1 MPQPKWYH
9 KSLAEL
15 CMDSIVDNMEKWTA
29 LRSSVHVSSLFYLL
43 RECLFLGIIVCF
55 LFDYA
60 ILTMHTASH
69 CLEYMTL
76 EWVERNHWDITKE
89 TIELLLNPHLKIL
102 DLSISNMHITDS
114 FRIVRLASVRRS
126 VKINSLFLYRS
137 ELMNNFLQLQQLTT
151 LKIGFFT
158 INQAEDTFT
167 PILQL
172 FEHLQILD
180 LSGTIYGASC
190 MINLGLIDKPKLR

>member
-1 MPQPKWYH
+1 
-9 KSLAEL
+9 
-15 CMDSIVDNMEKWTA
+15 
-29 LRSSVHVSSLFYLL
+29 
-43 RECLFLGIIVCF
+43 
-55 LFDYA
+55 
-60 ILTMHTASH
+60 
-69 CLEYMTL
+69 
-76 EWVERNHWDITKE
+76 
-89 TIELLLNPHLKIL
+89 
-102 DLSISNMHITDS
+102 
-114 FRIVRLASVRRS
+114 
-126 VKINSLFLYRS
+126 
-137 ELMNNFLQLQQLTT
+137 MNNFLQLQQLTT